1 MFENGEQVS
10 YERGFEQVVGDSPAV
25 ASVLEQIKRVAP
37 TDANVLI
44 EGETGTGK
52 ELIARAGHNLSS
64 LRGDLFVRLN
74 CAAIPL
80 DLLESELFGHEKG
93 AFTGAVTQRIGRF

>member
-10 YERGFEQVVGDSPAV
+10 YQRGFEQVISDSPAV

-44 EGETGTGK
+44 E
-52 ELIARAGHNLSS
+52 
-64 LRGDLFVRLN
+64 
-74 CAAIPL
+74 
-80 DLLESELFGHEKG
+80 
-93 AFTGAVTQRIGRF
+93 